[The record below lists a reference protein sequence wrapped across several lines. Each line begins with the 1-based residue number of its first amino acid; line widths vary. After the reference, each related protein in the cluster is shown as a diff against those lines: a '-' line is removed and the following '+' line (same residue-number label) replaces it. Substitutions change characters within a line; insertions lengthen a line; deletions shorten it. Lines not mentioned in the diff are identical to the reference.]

1 MACVLVVDD
10 EPDVRD
16 LVARRL
22 GSAGHDVLTA
32 DGPEQALRLVADA
45 GGVDVAVLDVDMPVM
60 DGFALLR
67 RLRHRRGD
75 LPAVFVTGRPWAA
88 EAAVAA
94 GGHYLP
100 KPFTGALLRGAVE
113 AALWLPPTGP
123 AASGARPT
131 SG

>member
-22 GSAGHDVLTA
+22 GSAGHDVLAA
-32 DGPEQALRLVADA
+32 DGPERALRLVAD
-45 GGVDVAVLDVDMPVM
+45 
-60 DGFALLR
+60 
-67 RLRHRRGD
+67 
-75 LPAVFVTGRPWAA
+75 
-88 EAAVAA
+88 A

-113 AALWLPPTGP
+113 AALWLPP
-123 AASGARPT
+123 AAPGARPT
-131 SG
+131 SR